1 MSDPQIKPIKINP
14 ELFKINPKTVRNKTL
29 RKPKAVTE
37 VKSNKLKNDLLTRI
51 KKYRQNQNSSS
62 SEIQIINPP
71 IKQQNLDNSNKI
83 PATNNIDKVNYKND
97 TKTDTKTNIKH
108 TIPNDDDDDFTQTMS
123 FLKELSTKNKK
134 KQNST
139 ETFPLTLAKNT
150 EEFESSS
157 EKKPQYSCLKNGS
170 LPTFREWKNKTL
182 KKSSEQ
188 HEQPE
193 SSTQFELSELPQVE
207 SSEFTESL
215 KLKDE
220 NNTERNLGQNN
231 KLKTK
236 TLKYCLGKRGRKIS
250 VLIKNSDTRKKITG
264 EHNKLKE
271 IGLSDMKKYLKRHNL
286 LKSGSYAGPD
296 IIKKM
301 YEQALLGGDIRNSNK
316 TNLIHNYLAES

>member
-14 ELFKINPKTVRNKTL
+14 ELFKISPKTVRNKTL
-29 RKPKAVTE
+29 RKSKLGTD
-37 VKSNKLKNDLLTRI
+37 VKSSKLKNDLLTRI
-51 KKYRQNQNSSS
+51 KKYRQNQNSAP
-62 SEIQIINPP
+62 SEMQIINPP

-83 PATNNIDKVNYKND
+83 PATNNTDKVNYKND
-97 TKTDTKTNIKH
+97 AKTNIKH
-108 TIPNDDDDDFTQTMS
+108 TIPNDEDDDFTQTMS

-150 EEFESSS
+150 EESEPSS
-157 EKKPQYSCLKNGS
+157 EKIPHYSCLKNGS

-182 KKSSEQ
+182 KKSSEPS
-188 HEQPE
+188 EQ
-193 SSTQFELSELPQVE
+193 STQFELSELPQVE
-207 SSEFTESL
+207 SLEFTESL

-220 NNTERNLGQNN
+220 NEPARNLGQNN

-236 TLKYCLGKRGRKIS
+236 TLKYYLGKRGRKIS
-250 VLIKNSDTRKKITG
+250 VLIKNSDTRKKITV

-316 TNLIHNYLAES
+316 TNIIHNYLAES